1 MLARSLFFQLIP
13 PFLLATFILTFILSM
28 DTVYKL
34 INLIVS
40 RGVPVGSVLLML
52 LYRLPQFLS
61 VTLPIAVVITVVVVL
76 VRLSND
82 LELTAMGASGL
93 SPWQLSVPVATFGLL
108 ATILDLGI
116 TLWMQPAGYAAY
128 EEETLRLLRSQTAK
142 TIRPG
147 VLNYDF
153 PGKVLYVESKSPNE
167 ELEGIFISDTEL
179 RPSSMVSLSS
189 KGQLLI
195 REKEQDIL
203 LQLKQGTMHFGNAE
217 GGYRTMDFE
226 EFQYQFR
233 PPQLDG
239 STIRKI
245 WGVPSLDLLKPHSYF
260 MDQTRLREFHLR
272 LTTPMA
278 CLAFALAALNIGMV
292 DPRRGRSNAYLQAL
306 ALIVIHYILWSFS
319 KELTIGKE
327 PMKAVVLWIPPILI
341 GLWGVYQIQLNHQN
355 WRGPLMW
362 CWDHLPF
369 KNLSDSKT

>member
-1 MLARSLFFQLIP
+1 MLVRSLFFQLIP

-82 LELTAMGASGL
+82 LELTAMGVSGL
-93 SPWQLSVPVATFGLL
+93 SPWQLTVPVATFGLVT
-108 ATILDLGI
+108 TILDLGI

-128 EEETLRLLRSQTAK
+128 EGETLRLLRSQTAK

-153 PGKVLYVESKSPNE
+153 PGKVLYVESKSPSE

-179 RPSSMVSLSS
+179 RSSSMVSLSS

-203 LQLKQGTMHFGNAE
+203 LHLKQGTMHFGNAE

-239 STIRKI
+239 SPNRKV
-245 WGVPSLDLLKPHSYF
+245 WGVSTMDLIQADEYF
-260 MDQTRLREFHLR
+260 GEQTRQRELQLR

-355 WRGPLMW
+355 WRGPLIW

-369 KNLSDSKT
+369 KKLSNPKT

>member
-1 MLARSLFFQLIP
+1 
-13 PFLLATFILTFILSM
+13 
-28 DTVYKL
+28 
-34 INLIVS
+34 
-40 RGVPVGSVLLML
+40 
-52 LYRLPQFLS
+52 
-61 VTLPIAVVITVVVVL
+61 
-76 VRLSND
+76 
-82 LELTAMGASGL
+82 MGASGL
-93 SPWQLSVPVATFGLL
+93 RPWQLTVPVATFGLVT
-108 ATILDLGI
+108 TILDLGI

-167 ELEGIFISDTEL
+167 ELEGIFISDTEF

-239 STIRKI
+239 SPNRKV
-245 WGVPSLDLLKPHSYF
+245 WGVSTMDLIQADEYF
-260 MDQTRLREFHLR
+260 GEQTRQRELQLR

>member
-1 MLARSLFFQLIP
+1 MLARSLFLQLIP

-40 RGVPVGSVLLML
+40 RGVQVGSVLLML

-82 LELTAMGASGL
+82 LELMAMGASGL
-93 SPWQLSVPVATFGLL
+93 SPWQLSLPVVTFGLL
-108 ATILDLGI
+108 ATILDLVI
-116 TLWMQPAGYAAY
+116 TLWIQPAGYAAY

-167 ELEGIFISDTEL
+167 ELEGIFISDIEL

-203 LQLKQGTMHFGNAE
+203 LQLKQGTMHFGNTE
-217 GGYRTMDFE
+217 GGYRTIDFE

-239 STIRKI
+239 SPNRKV
-245 WGVPSLDLLKPHSYF
+245 WGVSTTDLIQADEYF
-260 MDQTRLREFHLR
+260 GEQARQRELQLRF
-272 LTTPMA
+272 TTPMA
-278 CLAFALAALNIGMV
+278 CLAFALAALKIGMV
-292 DPRRGRSNAYLQAL
+292 DPRRRRSNAYLQAL

-327 PMKAVVLWIPPILI
+327 PMRAVVLWIPPILI

-355 WRGPLMW
+355 WRGPLIW

-369 KNLSDSKT
+369 KNLSDPKT

>member
-1 MLARSLFFQLIP
+1 MLARSLFLQLIP

-153 PGKVLYVESKSPNE
+153 PGKVLYVEGKSPNE

-179 RPSSMVSLSS
+179 RSSSMVSLSS

-203 LQLKQGTMHFGNAE
+203 LQLKQGTMHFGNAG

-239 STIRKI
+239 SPNRKV
-245 WGVPSLDLLKPHSYF
+245 WGVATMDLIQADEYF
-260 MDQTRLREFHLR
+260 GAQTRQRELQLR

-355 WRGPLMW
+355 WRGPLLW

>member
-1 MLARSLFFQLIP
+1 MLARSLFLQLIP

-40 RGVPVGSVLLML
+40 RGVPVESVLLML

-61 VTLPIAVVITVVVVL
+61 VTLPIAVVIAVVVVL

-93 SPWQLSVPVATFGLL
+93 SPWQFTVPVAIFGLL

-116 TLWMQPAGYAAY
+116 TLWMQPAGYSAY

-167 ELEGIFISDTEL
+167 ELEGIFISDTEFH
-179 RPSSMVSLSS
+179 PGSMVSLSS
-189 KGQLLI
+189 TGQLLI
-195 REKEQDIL
+195 REREQDIL
-203 LQLKQGTMHFGNAE
+203 LKLRQGTMHFGNTE

-226 EFQYQFR
+226 KFQYQFR

-239 STIRKI
+239 SPTRKV
-245 WGVPSLDLLKPHSYF
+245 WGVSTMDLIQAEGNF
-260 MDQTRLREFHLR
+260 GAQTRQRELQLR
-272 LTTPMA
+272 LTTPLA
-278 CLAFALAALNIGMV
+278 CLAFALAALTIGIV

-306 ALIVIHYILWSFS
+306 ALIIIHYILWSFS
-319 KELTIGKE
+319 KELTTGKE
-327 PMKAVVLWIPPILI
+327 PMKAFVLWVPPIMI
-341 GLWGVYQIQLNHQN
+341 GLWGVYQIQLSHQN
-355 WRGPLMW
+355 WRGPLTW
-362 CWDHLPF
+362 CWEHLPF
-369 KNLSDSKT
+369 KNLSDPEI

>member
-217 GGYRTMDFE
+217 GGYRTVDFE

-245 WGVPSLDLLKPHSYF
+245 WGVPSLDLLEPHSYF

-341 GLWGVYQIQLNHQN
+341 GIWGVYQIQLNHQN

>member
-13 PFLLATFILTFILSM
+13 SFLLATFILTFILSM

-40 RGVPVGSVLLML
+40 RSVPVGSVLLML

-82 LELTAMGASGL
+82 LELTAMGASGF
-93 SPWQLSVPVATFGLL
+93 SPWQLSVPIATFGLL

-203 LQLKQGTMHFGNAE
+203 LQLKQGTIHFGNTE

-239 STIRKI
+239 SPNRKV
-245 WGVPSLDLLKPHSYF
+245 WGVSTMDLIQADEYF
-260 MDQTRLREFHLR
+260 GEQARQRELQLR

-362 CWDHLPF
+362 CWDHLPL

>member
-1 MLARSLFFQLIP
+1 MLARSLFLQLIA

-61 VTLPIAVVITVVVVL
+61 VTLPIAVVITVVIVL

-239 STIRKI
+239 SPNRKV
-245 WGVPSLDLLKPHSYF
+245 WGVATMDLIQADEYF
-260 MDQTRLREFHLR
+260 GEQTRQRELQLR

-355 WRGPLMW
+355 WRGPLLW

-369 KNLSDSKT
+369 KNLIDSKT

>member
-1 MLARSLFFQLIP
+1 MLARSLFLQLIP

-61 VTLPIAVVITVVVVL
+61 VTLPIAVVITVVIVL

-239 STIRKI
+239 SPNRKV
-245 WGVPSLDLLKPHSYF
+245 WGVSTMDLIQADEYF
-260 MDQTRLREFHLR
+260 GEQTRQRELQLR

>member
-245 WGVPSLDLLKPHSYF
+245 WGVPSLDLLEPHSYF

>member
-1 MLARSLFFQLIP
+1 MLARSLFLQLIP

-40 RGVPVGSVLLML
+40 RGIPVGSVLLML

-76 VRLSND
+76 VRLSTD

-93 SPWQLSVPVATFGLL
+93 SPWQLTVPVATFGLVT
-108 ATILDLGI
+108 TILDLGI

-239 STIRKI
+239 SPNRKV
-245 WGVPSLDLLKPHSYF
+245 WGVSTMDLIQADEYF
-260 MDQTRLREFHLR
+260 GEQTRQRELQLR

>member
-1 MLARSLFFQLIP
+1 MLARSLFLQLIP

-61 VTLPIAVVITVVVVL
+61 VTLPIAVVITIVVVL

-239 STIRKI
+239 SPNRKV
-245 WGVPSLDLLKPHSYF
+245 WGVATMDLIQADEYF
-260 MDQTRLREFHLR
+260 GEETRQRELQLR

>member
-1 MLARSLFFQLIP
+1 
-13 PFLLATFILTFILSM
+13 M

-34 INLIVS
+34 INLIIS

-61 VTLPIAVVITVVVVL
+61 VTLPIAVVIAVVVVL

-93 SPWQLSVPVATFGLL
+93 SPWQMTAPVVIFGLM
-108 ATILDLGI
+108 ATLLDLGI

-128 EEETLRLLRSQTAK
+128 EEETLQLLRSQTAK

-147 VLNYDF
+147 IINYDF
-153 PGKVLYVESKSPNE
+153 PGKVLYVEGRSANE
-167 ELEGIFISDTEL
+167 ELEGVFISDKKL
-179 RPSSMVSLSS
+179 RPDSMISLSS
-189 KGQLLI
+189 RGQLLI
-195 REKEQDIL
+195 REKEQDIVL
-203 LQLKQGTMHFGNAE
+203 KLKQGTMHFGDAE

-239 STIRKI
+239 SPNRKI
-245 WGVPSLDLLKPHSYF
+245 WGIPTLDLIEPDGYF
-260 MDQTRLREFHLR
+260 GEQTRQRELQLR
-272 LTTPMA
+272 LTTPLA
-278 CLAFALAALNIGMV
+278 CLAFALAALTIGMV

-306 ALIVIHYILWSFS
+306 ALIVIHYVLWSFA

-327 PMKAVVLWIPPILI
+327 PINTAVLWVPPILI
-341 GLWGVYQIQLNHQN
+341 GFWGLYQIETSHQN
-355 WRGPLMW
+355 WRGPFAW
-362 CWDHLPF
+362 CWNHLHL
-369 KNLSDSKT
+369 KKWDKRNA

>member
-93 SPWQLSVPVATFGLL
+93 SPWQLTVPVATFGLVT
-108 ATILDLGI
+108 TILDLGI

-239 STIRKI
+239 SPNRKV
-245 WGVPSLDLLKPHSYF
+245 WGVSTMDLIQADEYF
-260 MDQTRLREFHLR
+260 GEQTRQRELQLR

>member
-93 SPWQLSVPVATFGLL
+93 SPWQLTVPVATFGLVT
-108 ATILDLGI
+108 TILDLGI

-167 ELEGIFISDTEL
+167 ELEGIFISDTEF

-226 EFQYQFR
+226 EFQYQFL

-239 STIRKI
+239 SPNRKV
-245 WGVPSLDLLKPHSYF
+245 WGVSTMDLIQADEYF
-260 MDQTRLREFHLR
+260 GEQTRQRELQLR

>member
-1 MLARSLFFQLIP
+1 
-13 PFLLATFILTFILSM
+13 
-28 DTVYKL
+28 
-34 INLIVS
+34 
-40 RGVPVGSVLLML
+40 ML

-93 SPWQLSVPVATFGLL
+93 SPWQLSLPVATFGLL
-108 ATILDLGI
+108 VTILDLGI

-153 PGKVLYVESKSPNE
+153 PGKVLYVESKSPND

-195 REKEQDIL
+195 REKERDIL
-203 LQLKQGTMHFGNAE
+203 LQLKQGTMHFANVE

-233 PPQLDG
+233 APQLDG
-239 STIRKI
+239 SQNRKV
-245 WGVPSLDLLKPHSYF
+245 WGVSTMDLIQSDQYF
-260 MDQTRLREFHLR
+260 EEQTRQREFQLR
-272 LTTPMA
+272 LTTPMT
-278 CLAFALAALNIGMV
+278 CLAFALAALTIGMV

-306 ALIVIHYILWSFS
+306 ALIIIHYILWSFS

-327 PMKAVVLWIPPILI
+327 PMKAVVLWVPPILI
-341 GLWGVYQIQLNHQN
+341 GLWGVYQIQLSHQN
-355 WRGPLMW
+355 WRGPLEW

-369 KNLSDSKT
+369 KNLSSPKT

>member
-179 RPSSMVSLSS
+179 RSSSMVSLSS

-239 STIRKI
+239 SPNRKV
-245 WGVPSLDLLKPHSYF
+245 WGVPTMDLIQADEYF
-260 MDQTRLREFHLR
+260 GEQTRQRELQLR

>member
-1 MLARSLFFQLIP
+1 MLARSLFLQLIA

-239 STIRKI
+239 SPNRKV
-245 WGVPSLDLLKPHSYF
+245 WGVPTMDLIHADEYF
-260 MDQTRLREFHLR
+260 GEQTRQRELQLR

>member
-1 MLARSLFFQLIP
+1 
-13 PFLLATFILTFILSM
+13 
-28 DTVYKL
+28 
-34 INLIVS
+34 
-40 RGVPVGSVLLML
+40 
-52 LYRLPQFLS
+52 
-61 VTLPIAVVITVVVVL
+61 
-76 VRLSND
+76 
-82 LELTAMGASGL
+82 
-93 SPWQLSVPVATFGLL
+93 
-108 ATILDLGI
+108 LGI
-116 TLWMQPAGYAAY
+116 TLWMQPTGYAAY

-153 PGKVLYVESKSPNE
+153 PGKVLYVESKSPDE

-203 LQLKQGTMHFGNAE
+203 LQLKQGTMHFGNVE

-226 EFQYQFR
+226 EFQYQFS

-239 STIRKI
+239 SAIRKI
-245 WGVPSLDLLKPHSYF
+245 WGVPSLDLLQPHSYF
-260 MDQTRLREFHLR
+260 MDQTRLREFYLR

-278 CLAFALAALNIGMV
+278 CLGFALAALTIGMV

-306 ALIVIHYILWSFS
+306 ALIIIHYILWSFS

-327 PMKAVVLWIPPILI
+327 PTSAVVLWVPPILI

-355 WRGPLMW
+355 WRGPLEW

-369 KNLSDSKT
+369 KTLSDPKA

>member
-1 MLARSLFFQLIP
+1 MLARSLFLQLIP

-93 SPWQLSVPVATFGLL
+93 SPWQLTVPVATFGLVT
-108 ATILDLGI
+108 TILDLGI

-167 ELEGIFISDTEL
+167 ELEGIFISDTEF
-179 RPSSMVSLSS
+179 RTSSMVSLSS

-239 STIRKI
+239 SPNRKV
-245 WGVPSLDLLKPHSYF
+245 WGVATMDLIQADEYF
-260 MDQTRLREFHLR
+260 GEQTRQRELQLR

-292 DPRRGRSNAYLQAL
+292 DPIRGRSNAYLQAL

>member
-1 MLARSLFFQLIP
+1 MLARSLFLQLIP

-93 SPWQLSVPVATFGLL
+93 SPWQLTVPVATFGLVT
-108 ATILDLGI
+108 TILDLGI

-217 GGYRTMDFE
+217 GGYRTIDFE

-239 STIRKI
+239 SPNRKV
-245 WGVPSLDLLKPHSYF
+245 WGVSTMDLIQADEYF
-260 MDQTRLREFHLR
+260 GEQTRQRELQLR

-355 WRGPLMW
+355 WRGPLLW

>member
-1 MLARSLFFQLIP
+1 MLARSLFLQLIP

-245 WGVPSLDLLKPHSYF
+245 WGVPSLDLLEPHSYF

>member
-1 MLARSLFFQLIP
+1 MLARSLFLQLIP

-93 SPWQLSVPVATFGLL
+93 SPWQLTVPVATFGLVT
-108 ATILDLGI
+108 TILDLGI

-239 STIRKI
+239 SPNRKV
-245 WGVPSLDLLKPHSYF
+245 WGVSTMDLIQADEYF
-260 MDQTRLREFHLR
+260 GEQTRQRELQLR

-306 ALIVIHYILWSFS
+306 ALIVMHYILWSFS

>member
-1 MLARSLFFQLIP
+1 MLARSLFLQLIP

-239 STIRKI
+239 SPNRKV
-245 WGVPSLDLLKPHSYF
+245 WGVPTMDLIQADEYF
-260 MDQTRLREFHLR
+260 GEQTRQRELQLR

>member
-76 VRLSND
+76 VRLSTD

-203 LQLKQGTMHFGNAE
+203 LQLKKGTMHFGNAE

-226 EFQYQFR
+226 EFQYQFS

-239 STIRKI
+239 SPNRKV
-245 WGVPSLDLLKPHSYF
+245 WGVPTMDLIQADEYF
-260 MDQTRLREFHLR
+260 GEQTRQRELQLR

-341 GLWGVYQIQLNHQN
+341 GIWGVYQIQLNHQN

>member
-1 MLARSLFFQLIP
+1 MLARSLFLQLIP

-40 RGVPVGSVLLML
+40 RGVPVESVLVML

-61 VTLPIAVVITVVVVL
+61 VTLPIAVVIAVVVVL

-93 SPWQLSVPVATFGLL
+93 SPWQLTVPIAIFGLL
-108 ATILDLGI
+108 ATIMDLGI
-116 TLWMQPAGYAAY
+116 TLWMQPVGYSAY

-167 ELEGIFISDTEL
+167 ELEGIFISDTEFH
-179 RPSSMVSLSS
+179 PGSMVSLSS
-189 KGQLLI
+189 TGQLLI
-195 REKEQDIL
+195 REREQDIL
-203 LQLKQGTMHFGNAE
+203 LKLRQGTMHFGNNE

-226 EFQYQFR
+226 KFQYQFR

-239 STIRKI
+239 SPTRKV
-245 WGVPSLDLLKPHSYF
+245 WGVSTMDLIQAEGNF
-260 MDQTRLREFHLR
+260 GEQARQRELQLR
-272 LTTPMA
+272 LTTPFA
-278 CLAFALAALNIGMV
+278 CLAFALAALTIGIV

-306 ALIVIHYILWSFS
+306 ALIIIHYILWSFS

-327 PMKAVVLWIPPILI
+327 PMKAVILWVPPIMI
-341 GLWGVYQIQLNHQN
+341 GLWGVYQIQLSHQN
-355 WRGPLMW
+355 WRGPLIW
-362 CWDHLPF
+362 CWEHLPF
-369 KNLSDSKT
+369 KNLSDPEI

>member
-1 MLARSLFFQLIP
+1 MLARSLFLQLIP

-93 SPWQLSVPVATFGLL
+93 SPWQLTVPVATFGLVT
-108 ATILDLGI
+108 TILDLGI

-239 STIRKI
+239 SPNRKV
-245 WGVPSLDLLKPHSYF
+245 WGVSTVDLIQADEYF
-260 MDQTRLREFHLR
+260 GEQTRQRELQLR

>member
-1 MLARSLFFQLIP
+1 MLARSLFLQLIP

-203 LQLKQGTMHFGNAE
+203 LKLKQGTMHFGNAE
-217 GGYRTMDFE
+217 GGYRTVDFE

-245 WGVPSLDLLKPHSYF
+245 WGVPSLDLLEPHSYF

>member
-167 ELEGIFISDTEL
+167 ELEGIFISDTEF

-203 LQLKQGTMHFGNAE
+203 LQLKQGTMHFGTAE

-239 STIRKI
+239 SPNRKV
-245 WGVPSLDLLKPHSYF
+245 WGVSTIDLIQADEYF
-260 MDQTRLREFHLR
+260 GEQTRQRELQLR

-327 PMKAVVLWIPPILI
+327 PMKAVFLWIPPILI

-355 WRGPLMW
+355 WRGPLLW
-362 CWDHLPF
+362 CWDLLPF

>member
-1 MLARSLFFQLIP
+1 
-13 PFLLATFILTFILSM
+13 
-28 DTVYKL
+28 
-34 INLIVS
+34 
-40 RGVPVGSVLLML
+40 ML

-61 VTLPIAVVITVVVVL
+61 VTLPIAVVITVVIVL

-93 SPWQLSVPVATFGLL
+93 SPWQLTVPVATFGLVT
-108 ATILDLGI
+108 TILDLGI

-128 EEETLRLLRSQTAK
+128 EEETLKLLRSQTAK

-233 PPQLDG
+233 PPQLHG
-239 STIRKI
+239 SPNRKV
-245 WGVPSLDLLKPHSYF
+245 WGVSTMDLIQADEYF
-260 MDQTRLREFHLR
+260 GEQTRQRELQLR

-369 KNLSDSKT
+369 KNLSDSKK

>member
-1 MLARSLFFQLIP
+1 MLARSLFLQLIP
-13 PFLLATFILTFILSM
+13 PFLFATFILTFILSM

-40 RGVPVGSVLLML
+40 RGGPVGSVLLML

-61 VTLPIAVVITVVVVL
+61 VTLPIAVVITVVVGL

-93 SPWQLSVPVATFGLL
+93 SPWQLTVPVATFGLVT
-108 ATILDLGI
+108 TILDLGI

-239 STIRKI
+239 SPNRKV
-245 WGVPSLDLLKPHSYF
+245 WGVSTTDLIQADEYF
-260 MDQTRLREFHLR
+260 GEQTRQRELQLR

-278 CLAFALAALNIGMV
+278 CLAFALAALKIGMV
-292 DPRRGRSNAYLQAL
+292 APRRGRSNAYLPAL

>member
-1 MLARSLFFQLIP
+1 MLARSFFLQLIP

-153 PGKVLYVESKSPNE
+153 PGKVLYVEGKSPNE

-179 RPSSMVSLSS
+179 RSSSMVSLSS

-239 STIRKI
+239 SPNRKV
-245 WGVPSLDLLKPHSYF
+245 WGVATMDLIQADEYF
-260 MDQTRLREFHLR
+260 GEQTKQRELQLR

-278 CLAFALAALNIGMV
+278 CLAFALAALNIGIV

-355 WRGPLMW
+355 WRGPLLW

>member
-1 MLARSLFFQLIP
+1 MLARSLFLQLIA

-82 LELTAMGASGL
+82 LELTAMWASGL

-203 LQLKQGTMHFGNAE
+203 LKLKQGTMHFGNAE
-217 GGYRTMDFE
+217 GGYRTVDFE

-245 WGVPSLDLLKPHSYF
+245 WGVPSLDLLEPHSYF

-341 GLWGVYQIQLNHQN
+341 GLWGVYQIQVNHQN
-355 WRGPLMW
+355 WRGPLRW

>member
-1 MLARSLFFQLIP
+1 MLARSLFLQLIP

-40 RGVPVGSVLLML
+40 RGVPVESVLVML

-61 VTLPIAVVITVVVVL
+61 VTLPIAVVIAVVVVL

-93 SPWQLSVPVATFGLL
+93 SPWQLTVPIAIFGLL
-108 ATILDLGI
+108 ATIMDLGI
-116 TLWMQPAGYAAY
+116 TLWMQPVGYSAY

-167 ELEGIFISDTEL
+167 ELEGIFISDTEFH
-179 RPSSMVSLSS
+179 PGSMVSLSS
-189 KGQLLI
+189 TGQLLI
-195 REKEQDIL
+195 REREQDIL
-203 LQLKQGTMHFGNAE
+203 LKLRQGTMHFGNTE

-226 EFQYQFR
+226 KFQYQFR

-239 STIRKI
+239 SPTRKV
-245 WGVPSLDLLKPHSYF
+245 WGVSTMDLIQAEGNF
-260 MDQTRLREFHLR
+260 GEQARQRELQLR
-272 LTTPMA
+272 LTTPFA
-278 CLAFALAALNIGMV
+278 CLAFALAALTIGIV

-306 ALIVIHYILWSFS
+306 ALIIIHYILWSFS

-327 PMKAVVLWIPPILI
+327 PMKAVILWVPPIMI
-341 GLWGVYQIQLNHQN
+341 GLWGVYQIQLSHQN
-355 WRGPLMW
+355 WRGPLTW
-362 CWDHLPF
+362 CWEHLPF
-369 KNLSDSKT
+369 KNLSDPEI

>member
-93 SPWQLSVPVATFGLL
+93 SPWQLSLPVATFGLL

-128 EEETLRLLRSQTAK
+128 EKETLRLLRSQTAK

-153 PGKVLYVESKSPNE
+153 PGKVLYVESKSPDE
-167 ELEGIFISDTEL
+167 ELEGVFISDIEL

-189 KGQLLI
+189 KGRLLI

-203 LQLKQGTMHFGNAE
+203 LQLKQGTMHFGNTE
-217 GGYRTMDFE
+217 GGYRTMDFGA
-226 EFQYQFR
+226 FQYQFR

-239 STIRKI
+239 SPNRKV
-245 WGVPSLDLLKPHSYF
+245 WGVSTIDLIQADEYF
-260 MDQTRLREFHLR
+260 GEQTRQRELQLR

-278 CLAFALAALNIGMV
+278 CLAFALAALKIGMV
-292 DPRRGRSNAYLQAL
+292 DPKRGRSNAYLQAL

-369 KNLSDSKT
+369 KKLSDSKT

>member
-1 MLARSLFFQLIP
+1 MLARSLFLQLIP

-40 RGVPVGSVLLML
+40 RGVPVESVLVML

-61 VTLPIAVVITVVVVL
+61 VTLPIAVVIAVVVVL

-93 SPWQLSVPVATFGLL
+93 SPWQLTMPVVIFGLL

-116 TLWMQPAGYAAY
+116 TLWMQPAGYSAY

-167 ELEGIFISDTEL
+167 ELEGIFISDTEFH
-179 RPSSMVSLSS
+179 PGSMVSLSS
-189 KGQLLI
+189 TGQLLI
-195 REKEQDIL
+195 REREQDIL
-203 LQLKQGTMHFGNAE
+203 LKLRQGTMHFGNNE

-226 EFQYQFR
+226 KFQYQFR

-239 STIRKI
+239 SPTRKV
-245 WGVPSLDLLKPHSYF
+245 WGVSTMDLIQAEGNF
-260 MDQTRLREFHLR
+260 GEQARQRELQLR
-272 LTTPMA
+272 LTTPFA
-278 CLAFALAALNIGMV
+278 CLAFALAALTIGIV

-306 ALIVIHYILWSFS
+306 ALIIIHYILWSFS

-327 PMKAVVLWIPPILI
+327 PMKAVILWVPPIMI
-341 GLWGVYQIQLNHQN
+341 GLWGVYQIQLSHQN
-355 WRGPLMW
+355 WRGPLTW
-362 CWDHLPF
+362 CWEHLPF
-369 KNLSDSKT
+369 KNLSDPEI

>member
-1 MLARSLFFQLIP
+1 MLARSLFLQLIP

-40 RGVPVGSVLLML
+40 RGVQVGSVLLML

-93 SPWQLSVPVATFGLL
+93 SPWQLTVPVATFGLL

-128 EEETLRLLRSQTAK
+128 EEETLRLLKSQTTK

-167 ELEGIFISDTEL
+167 ELEGIFISDIEL

-239 STIRKI
+239 SPNRKV
-245 WGVPSLDLLKPHSYF
+245 WGVSTMDLIQADEYF
-260 MDQTRLREFHLR
+260 GEQTRQRELQLR